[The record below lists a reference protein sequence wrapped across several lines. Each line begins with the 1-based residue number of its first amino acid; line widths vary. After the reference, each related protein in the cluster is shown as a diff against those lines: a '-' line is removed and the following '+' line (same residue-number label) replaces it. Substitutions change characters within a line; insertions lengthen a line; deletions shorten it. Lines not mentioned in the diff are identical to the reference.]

1 MWFGSSKSKVNFHLL
16 LLLLFTI
23 FAGYDKTV
31 LTNFGES
38 MFKKY
43 WKSFV
48 IFWSVVML
56 GIVGVFVFFWLISAG
71 KLGFMPTFEEL
82 ENPNNRFASEVF
94 FADGPI
100 MNKYFEKEN
109 RKYTEYR
116 EIPASVVDALI
127 ATEDV
132 RFYEHS
138 GVDVRGLFRVL
149 KGVLTADASA
159 GGGSTISQQLAK
171 MLFPREPDLN
181 VFELVVRKFR
191 EWVIAV
197 RLEKSYTKEEIM
209 TMYLN
214 KYDFL
219 NLAVGISSAADI
231 YFQTP
236 LDSLKIEQ
244 AAMLV
249 GMAKNSSYYNPVRR
263 PELTLNRRNVV
274 LNQMYK
280 YDKITRDEYDS
291 LKMLPLGLK
300 FKRVDHKEGLATYF
314 REYLRLYMTANK
326 PKRENYR
333 NTEQFRLDSA
343 AWETDPLYG
352 WCKKNVKVGGTHYDL
367 YSDGLKIYSTLDS
380 RMQRYAEEAVR
391 EHLSQDLQP
400 LFDKERAY
408 KKNSPFSN
416 DMTPDKIE
424 EALMR
429 SVKQSERYR
438 QLVKE
443 GKNQREIRKIFDQKV
458 EMQLFTW
465 NGIRDTVMSPMDSVK
480 HYKSFFRSGF
490 MVMNPRNGYVK
501 AYVGGPDYRY
511 FMYDMVSVGRR
522 QVGSTIKPILYT
534 LAMQEGL
541 GPCDRVPNI
550 PQTFIL
556 PTGEPWTARG
566 GTKRKG
572 EMVTLRWGLANSENN
587 ISAWVLKQFTPQAV
601 AQMAHK
607 MGITS
612 FIDPVPSVFLGT
624 AEISVKE
631 MVAAYSIFANKGVY
645 HAPLI
650 VSRIEDKFGNT
661 LATFQTESRE
671 VITANTAYLMCDLLE
686 GVVNSG
692 TGVRLRYKYK
702 LTNPIGGKTGTTQEH
717 SDGWFMGI
725 TPALVGGVWVGA
737 EDRSIHFQNLANGQG
752 ASMAL
757 PIWGKFLQKVY
768 ADAGLNVYT
777 GPFDYPAGLLKR
789 LNCDETVLPAG
800 GTSTDGQAND
810 EEDEEFY

>member
-1 MWFGSSKSKVNFHLL
+1 
-16 LLLLFTI
+16 
-23 FAGYDKTV
+23 
-31 LTNFGES
+31 

-43 WKSFV
+43 WKFFV
-48 IFWSVVML
+48 IFWSVVL
-56 GIVGVFVFFWLISAG
+56 VGIIGVFVFFWLISAG

-82 ENPNNRFASEVF
+82 ENPNNRFASEVY

-100 MNKYFEKEN
+100 MNRYFEKEN
-109 RKYTEYR
+109 RKYIEYR
-116 EIPASVVDALI
+116 EIPQSVIDALI

-132 RFYEHS
+132 RFYDHS
-138 GVDVRGLFRVL
+138 GVDVRGLFRVA
-149 KGVLTADASA
+149 KGLLTANTSA

-171 MLFPREPDLN
+171 MLFPRESDLN
-181 VFELVVRKFR
+181 VFELAIRKFR

-197 RLEKSYTKEEIM
+197 RLEKSYTKEEIL

-231 YFQTP
+231 YFQVP
-236 LDSLKIEQ
+236 LDSLKVEQ
-244 AAMLV
+244 AAMLI

-274 LNQMYK
+274 LSQMYK
-280 YDKITRDEYDS
+280 YDKITREECDS
-291 LKMLPLGLK
+291 LKKLPLGLN

-314 REYLRLYMTANK
+314 REYLRLFMTANK
-326 PKRENYR
+326 PDRKRYR
-333 NTEQFRLDSA
+333 DLSQFRLDSV
-343 AWETDPLYG
+343 AWKTNPLYG
-352 WCKKNVKVGGTHYDL
+352 WCKKNVKVDGSHYDL
-367 YSDGLKIYSTLDS
+367 YSDGLKIYTTLDS
-380 RMQRYAEEAVR
+380 RMQKYAEEAVR

-400 LFDKERAY
+400 LFDKEKV
-408 KKNSPFSN
+408 KKHRPPFSN
-416 DMTPDKIE
+416 DMTPAEIE
-424 EALMR
+424 EVLDR
-429 SVKQSERYR
+429 SIRQSERYR
-438 QLVKE
+438 VLSKQGMSFK
-443 GKNQREIRKIFDQKV
+443 EIRKTFDQPLK
-458 EMQLFTW
+458 MQVFTW
-465 NGIRDTVMSPMDSVK
+465 NGIRDTVMTPLDSIK

-490 MVMNPRNGYVK
+490 MVMQPQTGYIK

-511 FMYDMVSVGRR
+511 FMYDMVSAGKR

-541 GPCDRVPNI
+541 GPCDKVPNI

-556 PTGEPWTARG
+556 PTGEPWSARG
-566 GTKRKG
+566 GTKRQG

-587 ISAWVLKQFTPQAV
+587 ISAWVLKQFTPEAV

-624 AEISVKE
+624 AEITVKE

-645 HAPLI
+645 NSPLP
-650 VSRIEDKFGNT
+650 VYRIEDKYGNV
-661 LATFQTESRE
+661 LQEFSPESRE
-671 VITANTAYLMCDLLE
+671 VITENTAYLMCNLLE
-686 GVVNSG
+686 GVVTGG

-702 LTNPIGGKTGTTQEH
+702 LMNPMGGKTGTTQKH
-717 SDGWFMGI
+717 ADGWFMGV
-725 TPALVGGVWVGA
+725 TPDLVGGVWVGA

-757 PIWGKFLQKVY
+757 PIWAKFLLKAY
-768 ADAGLNVYT
+768 ADPRLKMSDR
-777 GPFDYPAGLLKR
+777 PFDRPAGINKR
-789 LNCDETVLPAG
+789 LDCDETISEAEVKEMNNG
-800 GTSTDGQAND
+800 IR
-810 EEDEEFY
+810 EDEEEFY

>member
-1 MWFGSSKSKVNFHLL
+1 
-16 LLLLFTI
+16 
-23 FAGYDKTV
+23 
-31 LTNFGES
+31 

-43 WKSFV
+43 WKFFV
-48 IFWSVVML
+48 IFWSVVL
-56 GIVGVFVFFWLISAG
+56 VGIIGVFVFFWLISAG

-82 ENPNNRFASEVF
+82 ENPNNRFASEVY

-100 MNKYFEKEN
+100 MNRYFEKEN
-109 RKYTEYR
+109 RKYIEYR
-116 EIPASVVDALI
+116 EIPQSVIDALI

-132 RFYEHS
+132 RFYDHS
-138 GVDVRGLFRVL
+138 GVDVRGLFRVA
-149 KGVLTADASA
+149 KGLLTANTSA

-171 MLFPREPDLN
+171 MLFPRESDLN
-181 VFELVVRKFR
+181 VFELAIRKFR

-197 RLEKSYTKEEIM
+197 RLEKSYTKEEIL

-231 YFQTP
+231 YFQVP
-236 LDSLKIEQ
+236 LDSLKVEQ
-244 AAMLV
+244 AAMLI

-274 LNQMYK
+274 LSQMYK
-280 YDKITRDEYDS
+280 YDKITREECDS
-291 LKMLPLGLK
+291 LKKLPLGLN

-314 REYLRLYMTANK
+314 REYLRLFMTANK
-326 PKRENYR
+326 PDRKRYR
-333 NTEQFRLDSA
+333 DLSQFRLDSV
-343 AWETDPLYG
+343 AWETNPLYG
-352 WCKKNVKVGGTHYDL
+352 WCKKNVKVDGSHYDL
-367 YSDGLKIYSTLDS
+367 YSDGLKIYTTLDS
-380 RMQRYAEEAVR
+380 RMQKYAEEAVR

-400 LFDKERAY
+400 LFDKEKV
-408 KKNSPFSN
+408 KKLRPPFSN
-416 DMTPDKIE
+416 DMTPAEIE
-424 EALMR
+424 EVLDR
-429 SVKQSERYR
+429 SIRQSERYR
-438 QLVKE
+438 VLSKQ
-443 GKNQREIRKIFDQKV
+443 GMSFDEIRKTFDQPL
-458 EMQLFTW
+458 EMQVFTW
-465 NGIRDTVMSPMDSVK
+465 NGIRDTVMTPLDSIK

-490 MVMNPRNGYVK
+490 MVMQPQTGYIK

-511 FMYDMVSVGRR
+511 FMYDMVSAGKR

-541 GPCDRVPNI
+541 GPCDKVPNI

-556 PTGEPWTARG
+556 PTGEPWSARG
-566 GTKRKG
+566 GTKRQG

-587 ISAWVLKQFTPQAV
+587 ISAWVLKQFTPEAV

-624 AEISVKE
+624 AEITVKE

-645 HAPLI
+645 NSPLP
-650 VSRIEDKFGNT
+650 VYRIEDKYGNV
-661 LATFQTESRE
+661 LQEFRPESRE
-671 VITANTAYLMCDLLE
+671 VITENTAYLMCNLLE

-702 LTNPIGGKTGTTQEH
+702 LTNPMGGKTGTTQQH
-717 SDGWFMGI
+717 ADGWFIGV
-725 TPALVGGVWVGA
+725 TPDLVGGVWVGA

-757 PIWGKFLQKVY
+757 PIWAKFLLKAY
-768 ADAGLNVYT
+768 ADPRLKMSDR
-777 GPFDYPAGLLKR
+777 PFDRPAGINKR
-789 LNCDETVLPAG
+789 LDCDETISEAEVKEMNNG
-800 GTSTDGQAND
+800 IR
-810 EEDEEFY
+810 EDEEEFY

>member
-1 MWFGSSKSKVNFHLL
+1 
-16 LLLLFTI
+16 
-23 FAGYDKTV
+23 
-31 LTNFGES
+31 

-43 WKSFV
+43 WKFFV
-48 IFWSVVML
+48 IFWSVVL
-56 GIVGVFVFFWLISAG
+56 VGIIGVFVFFWLISAG

-82 ENPNNRFASEVF
+82 ENPNNRFASEVY

-100 MNKYFEKEN
+100 MNRYFEKEN
-109 RKYTEYR
+109 RKYIEYR
-116 EIPASVVDALI
+116 EIPQSVIDALI

-132 RFYEHS
+132 RFYDHS
-138 GVDVRGLFRVL
+138 GVDVRGLFRVA
-149 KGVLTADASA
+149 KGLLTANTSA

-171 MLFPREPDLN
+171 MLFPRESDLN
-181 VFELVVRKFR
+181 VFELAIRKFR

-197 RLEKSYTKEEIM
+197 RLEKSYTKEEIL

-231 YFQTP
+231 YFQVP
-236 LDSLKIEQ
+236 LDSLKVEQ
-244 AAMLV
+244 AAMLI

-274 LNQMYK
+274 LSQMYK
-280 YDKITRDEYDS
+280 YDKITREECDS
-291 LKMLPLGLK
+291 LKKLPLGLN

-314 REYLRLYMTANK
+314 REYLRLFMTANK
-326 PKRENYR
+326 PDRKRYR
-333 NTEQFRLDSA
+333 DLSQFRLDSIV
-343 AWETDPLYG
+343 WETNPLYG
-352 WCKKNVKVGGTHYDL
+352 WCKKNVKVDGSHYDL
-367 YSDGLKIYSTLDS
+367 YSDGLKIYTTLDS
-380 RMQRYAEEAVR
+380 RMQKYAEEAVR

-400 LFDKERAY
+400 LFDKEKV
-408 KKNSPFSN
+408 KKLRPPFSN
-416 DMTPDKIE
+416 DMTPAEIE
-424 EALMR
+424 EVLDR
-429 SVKQSERYR
+429 SIRQSERYR
-438 QLVKE
+438 VLSKQ
-443 GKNQREIRKIFDQKV
+443 GMSFDEIRKTFDQPL
-458 EMQLFTW
+458 EMQVFTW
-465 NGIRDTVMSPMDSVK
+465 NGIRDTVMTPLDSIK

-490 MVMNPRNGYVK
+490 MVMQPQTGYIK

-511 FMYDMVSVGRR
+511 FMYDMVSAGKR

-541 GPCDRVPNI
+541 GPCDKVPNI

-556 PTGEPWTARG
+556 PTGEPWSARG
-566 GTKRKG
+566 GTKRQG

-587 ISAWVLKQFTPQAV
+587 ISAWVLKQFTPEAV

-624 AEISVKE
+624 AEITVKE

-645 HAPLI
+645 NSPLP
-650 VSRIEDKFGNT
+650 VYRIEDKYGNV
-661 LATFQTESRE
+661 LQEFRPESRE
-671 VITANTAYLMCDLLE
+671 VITENTAYLMCNLLE
-686 GVVNSG
+686 GVVTGG

-702 LTNPIGGKTGTTQEH
+702 LMNPMGGKTGTTQKH
-717 SDGWFMGI
+717 ADGWFMGV
-725 TPALVGGVWVGA
+725 TPDLVGGVWVGA

-757 PIWGKFLQKVY
+757 PIWAKFLLKVY
-768 ADAGLNVYT
+768 ADPRLKMSDR
-777 GPFDYPAGLLKR
+777 PFDRPAGINKR
-789 LNCDETVLPAG
+789 LDCDETISEAEVKEMNNG
-800 GTSTDGQAND
+800 IR
-810 EEDEEFY
+810 EDEEEFY

>member
-1 MWFGSSKSKVNFHLL
+1 
-16 LLLLFTI
+16 
-23 FAGYDKTV
+23 
-31 LTNFGES
+31 

-43 WKSFV
+43 WKFFV
-48 IFWSVVML
+48 IFWSVVL
-56 GIVGVFVFFWLISAG
+56 VGIIGVFVFFWLISAG

-82 ENPNNRFASEVF
+82 ENPNNRFASEVY

-100 MNKYFEKEN
+100 MNRYFEKEN
-109 RKYTEYR
+109 RKYIEYR
-116 EIPASVVDALI
+116 EIPQSVIDALI

-132 RFYEHS
+132 RFYDHS
-138 GVDVRGLFRVL
+138 GVDVRGLFRVA
-149 KGVLTADASA
+149 KGLLTANTSA

-171 MLFPREPDLN
+171 MLFPRESDLN
-181 VFELVVRKFR
+181 VFELAIRKFR

-197 RLEKSYTKEEIM
+197 RLEKSYTKEEIL

-231 YFQTP
+231 YFQVP
-236 LDSLKIEQ
+236 LDSLKVEQ
-244 AAMLV
+244 AAMLI

-274 LNQMYK
+274 LSQMYK
-280 YDKITRDEYDS
+280 YDKITREECDS
-291 LKMLPLGLK
+291 LKKLPLGLN

-314 REYLRLYMTANK
+314 REYLRLFMTANK
-326 PKRENYR
+326 PDRKRYR
-333 NTEQFRLDSA
+333 DLSQFRLDSV
-343 AWETDPLYG
+343 AWETNPLYG
-352 WCKKNVKVGGTHYDL
+352 WCKKNVKVDGSHYDL
-367 YSDGLKIYSTLDS
+367 YSDGLKIYTTLDS
-380 RMQRYAEEAVR
+380 RMQKYAEEAVR

-400 LFDKERAY
+400 LFDKEKV
-408 KKNSPFSN
+408 KKHRPPFSN
-416 DMTPDKIE
+416 DMTPTEIE
-424 EALMR
+424 EVLDR
-429 SVKQSERYR
+429 SIRQSERYR
-438 QLVKE
+438 VLSKQGMSFK
-443 GKNQREIRKIFDQKV
+443 EIRKTFDQPLK
-458 EMQLFTW
+458 MQVFTW
-465 NGIRDTVMSPMDSVK
+465 NGIRDTVMTPLDSIK

-490 MVMNPRNGYVK
+490 MVMQPQTGYIK

-511 FMYDMVSVGRR
+511 FMYDMVSAGKR

-541 GPCDRVPNI
+541 GPCDKVPNI

-556 PTGEPWTARG
+556 PTGEPWSARG
-566 GTKRKG
+566 GTKRQG

-587 ISAWVLKQFTPQAV
+587 ISAWVLKQFTPEAV

-624 AEISVKE
+624 AEITVKE

-645 HAPLI
+645 NSPLP
-650 VSRIEDKFGNT
+650 VYRIEDKYGNV
-661 LATFQTESRE
+661 LQEFRPESRE
-671 VITANTAYLMCDLLE
+671 VITENTAYLMCNLLE
-686 GVVNSG
+686 GVVTGG

-702 LTNPIGGKTGTTQEH
+702 LMNPMGGKTGTTQKH
-717 SDGWFMGI
+717 ADGWFMSV
-725 TPALVGGVWVGA
+725 TPDLVGGVWVGA

-757 PIWGKFLQKVY
+757 PIWAKFLLKAY
-768 ADAGLNVYT
+768 ADPRLKMSDR
-777 GPFDYPAGLLKR
+777 PFDRPAGINKR
-789 LNCDETVLPAG
+789 LDCDETISEAEVKEMNNG
-800 GTSTDGQAND
+800 IR
-810 EEDEEFY
+810 EDEEEFY

>member
-1 MWFGSSKSKVNFHLL
+1 
-16 LLLLFTI
+16 
-23 FAGYDKTV
+23 
-31 LTNFGES
+31 

-43 WKSFV
+43 WKFFV
-48 IFWSVVML
+48 IFWSVVL
-56 GIVGVFVFFWLISAG
+56 VGIIGVFVFFWLISAG

-82 ENPNNRFASEVF
+82 ENPNNRFASEVY

-100 MNKYFEKEN
+100 MNRYFEKEN
-109 RKYTEYR
+109 RKYIEYR
-116 EIPASVVDALI
+116 EIPQSVIDALI

-132 RFYEHS
+132 RFYDHS
-138 GVDVRGLFRVL
+138 GVDVRGLFRVA
-149 KGVLTADASA
+149 KGLLTANTSA

-171 MLFPREPDLN
+171 MLFPRESDLN
-181 VFELVVRKFR
+181 VFELAIRKFR

-197 RLEKSYTKEEIM
+197 RLEKSYTKEEIL

-231 YFQTP
+231 YFQVP
-236 LDSLKIEQ
+236 LDSLKVEQ
-244 AAMLV
+244 AAMLI

-274 LNQMYK
+274 LSQMYK
-280 YDKITRDEYDS
+280 YDKITREECDS
-291 LKMLPLGLK
+291 LKKLPLGLN

-314 REYLRLYMTANK
+314 REYLRLFMTANK
-326 PKRENYR
+326 PDRKRYR
-333 NTEQFRLDSA
+333 DLSQFRLDSV
-343 AWETDPLYG
+343 AWKTNPLYG
-352 WCKKNVKVGGTHYDL
+352 WCKKNVKVDGSHYDL
-367 YSDGLKIYSTLDS
+367 YSDGLKIYTTLDS
-380 RMQRYAEEAVR
+380 RMQKYAEEAVR

-400 LFDKERAY
+400 LFDKEKV
-408 KKNSPFSN
+408 KKLRPPFSN
-416 DMTPDKIE
+416 DMTPAEIE
-424 EALMR
+424 EVLDR
-429 SVKQSERYR
+429 SIRQSERYR
-438 QLVKE
+438 VLSKQ
-443 GKNQREIRKIFDQKV
+443 GMSFDEIRKTFDQPL
-458 EMQLFTW
+458 EMQVFTW
-465 NGIRDTVMSPMDSVK
+465 SGIRDTVMTPLDSIK

-490 MVMNPRNGYVK
+490 MVMQPQTGYIK

-511 FMYDMVSVGRR
+511 FMYDMVSAGKR

-541 GPCDRVPNI
+541 GPCDKVPNI

-556 PTGEPWTARG
+556 PTGEPWSARG
-566 GTKRKG
+566 GTKRQG

-587 ISAWVLKQFTPQAV
+587 ISAWVLKQFTPEAV

-624 AEISVKE
+624 AEITVKE

-645 HAPLI
+645 NSPLP
-650 VSRIEDKFGNT
+650 VYRIEDKYGNV
-661 LATFQTESRE
+661 LQEFRPESRE
-671 VITANTAYLMCDLLE
+671 VITENTAYLMCNLLE
-686 GVVNSG
+686 GVVTGG

-702 LTNPIGGKTGTTQEH
+702 LMNPMGGKTGTTQKH
-717 SDGWFMGI
+717 ADGWFMGV
-725 TPALVGGVWVGA
+725 TPDLVGGVWVGA

-757 PIWGKFLQKVY
+757 PIWAKFLLKAY
-768 ADAGLNVYT
+768 ADPRLKMSDR
-777 GPFDYPAGLLKR
+777 PFDRPAGINKR
-789 LNCDETVLPAG
+789 LDCDETISEAEVKEMNNG
-800 GTSTDGQAND
+800 IR
-810 EEDEEFY
+810 EDEEEFY

>member
-1 MWFGSSKSKVNFHLL
+1 
-16 LLLLFTI
+16 
-23 FAGYDKTV
+23 
-31 LTNFGES
+31 

-43 WKSFV
+43 WKFFV
-48 IFWSVVML
+48 IFWSVVL
-56 GIVGVFVFFWLISAG
+56 VGIIGVFVFFWLISAG

-82 ENPNNRFASEVF
+82 ENPNNRFASEVY

-100 MNKYFEKEN
+100 MNRYFEKEN
-109 RKYTEYR
+109 RKYIEYR
-116 EIPASVVDALI
+116 EIPQSVIDALI

-132 RFYEHS
+132 RFYDHS
-138 GVDVRGLFRVL
+138 GVDVRGLFRVA
-149 KGVLTADASA
+149 KGLLTANTSA

-171 MLFPREPDLN
+171 MLFPRESDLN
-181 VFELVVRKFR
+181 VFELAIRKFR

-197 RLEKSYTKEEIM
+197 RLEKSYTKEEIL

-231 YFQTP
+231 YFQVP
-236 LDSLKIEQ
+236 LDSLKVEQ
-244 AAMLV
+244 AAMLI

-274 LNQMYK
+274 LSQMYK
-280 YDKITRDEYDS
+280 YDKITREECDS
-291 LKMLPLGLK
+291 LKKLPLGLN

-314 REYLRLYMTANK
+314 REYLRLFMTANK
-326 PKRENYR
+326 PDRKRYR
-333 NTEQFRLDSA
+333 DLSQFRLDSV
-343 AWETDPLYG
+343 AWKTNPLYG
-352 WCKKNVKVGGTHYDL
+352 WCKKNVKVDGSHYDL
-367 YSDGLKIYSTLDS
+367 YSDGLKIYTTLDS
-380 RMQRYAEEAVR
+380 RMQKYAEEAVR

-400 LFDKERAY
+400 LFDKEKV
-408 KKNSPFSN
+408 KKHRPPFSN
-416 DMTPDKIE
+416 DMTPAEIE
-424 EALMR
+424 EVLDR
-429 SVKQSERYR
+429 SIRQSERYR
-438 QLVKE
+438 VLSKQGMSFK
-443 GKNQREIRKIFDQKV
+443 EIRKTFDQPLK
-458 EMQLFTW
+458 MQVFTW
-465 NGIRDTVMSPMDSVK
+465 NGIRDTVMTPLDSIK

-490 MVMNPRNGYVK
+490 MVMQPQTGYIK

-511 FMYDMVSVGRR
+511 FMYDMVSAGKR

-541 GPCDRVPNI
+541 GPCDKVPNI

-556 PTGEPWTARG
+556 PTGEPWSARG
-566 GTKRKG
+566 GTKRQG

-587 ISAWVLKQFTPQAV
+587 ISAWVLKQFTPEAV

-624 AEISVKE
+624 AEITVKE

-645 HAPLI
+645 NSPLP
-650 VSRIEDKFGNT
+650 VYRIEDKYGNV
-661 LATFQTESRE
+661 LQEFRPESRE
-671 VITANTAYLMCDLLE
+671 VITENTAYLMCNLLE
-686 GVVNSG
+686 GVVTGG

-702 LTNPIGGKTGTTQEH
+702 LMNPMGGKTGTTQKH
-717 SDGWFMGI
+717 ADGWFMGV
-725 TPALVGGVWVGA
+725 TPDLVGGVWVGA

-757 PIWGKFLQKVY
+757 PIWAKFLLKAY
-768 ADAGLNVYT
+768 ADPRLKMSDR
-777 GPFDYPAGLLKR
+777 PFDRPAGINKR
-789 LNCDETVLPAG
+789 LDCDETISEAEVKEMNNG
-800 GTSTDGQAND
+800 IR
-810 EEDEEFY
+810 EDEEEFY

>member
-1 MWFGSSKSKVNFHLL
+1 
-16 LLLLFTI
+16 
-23 FAGYDKTV
+23 
-31 LTNFGES
+31 

-43 WKSFV
+43 WKFFV
-48 IFWSVVML
+48 IFWSVVL
-56 GIVGVFVFFWLISAG
+56 VGIIGVFVFFWLISAG

-82 ENPNNRFASEVF
+82 ENPNNRFASEVY

-100 MNKYFEKEN
+100 MNRYFEKEN
-109 RKYTEYR
+109 RKYIEYR
-116 EIPASVVDALI
+116 EIPQSVIDALI

-132 RFYEHS
+132 RFYDHS
-138 GVDVRGLFRVL
+138 GVDVRGLFRVA
-149 KGVLTADASA
+149 KGLLTANTSA

-171 MLFPREPDLN
+171 MLFPRESDLN
-181 VFELVVRKFR
+181 VFELAIRKFR

-197 RLEKSYTKEEIM
+197 RLEKSYTKEEIL

-231 YFQTP
+231 YFQVP
-236 LDSLKIEQ
+236 LDSLKVEQ
-244 AAMLV
+244 AAMLI

-274 LNQMYK
+274 LSQMYK
-280 YDKITRDEYDS
+280 YDKITREECDS
-291 LKMLPLGLK
+291 LKKLPLGLN

-314 REYLRLYMTANK
+314 REYLRLFMTANK
-326 PKRENYR
+326 PDRKRYR
-333 NTEQFRLDSA
+333 DLSQFRLDSI
-343 AWETDPLYG
+343 AWETNPLYG
-352 WCKKNVKVGGTHYDL
+352 WCKKNVKVDGSHYDL
-367 YSDGLKIYSTLDS
+367 YSDGLKIYTTLDS
-380 RMQRYAEEAVR
+380 RMQKYAEEAVR

-400 LFDKERAY
+400 LFNKEKV
-408 KKNSPFSN
+408 KKLRPPFSN
-416 DMTPDKIE
+416 DMTPAEIE
-424 EALMR
+424 EVLDR
-429 SVKQSERYR
+429 SIRQSERYR
-438 QLVKE
+438 VLSKQ
-443 GKNQREIRKIFDQKV
+443 GMSFDEIRKTFDQPL
-458 EMQLFTW
+458 EMQVFTW
-465 NGIRDTVMSPMDSVK
+465 SGIRDTVMTPLDSIK

-490 MVMNPRNGYVK
+490 MVMQPQTGYIK

-511 FMYDMVSVGRR
+511 FMYDMVSAGKR

-541 GPCDRVPNI
+541 GPCDKVPNI

-556 PTGEPWTARG
+556 PTGEPWSARG
-566 GTKRKG
+566 GTKRQG

-587 ISAWVLKQFTPQAV
+587 ISAWVLKQFTPEAV

-624 AEISVKE
+624 AEITVKE

-645 HAPLI
+645 NSPLP
-650 VSRIEDKFGNT
+650 VYRIEDKYGNV
-661 LATFQTESRE
+661 LQEFRPESRE
-671 VITANTAYLMCDLLE
+671 VITENTAYLMCNLLE
-686 GVVNSG
+686 GVVTGG

-702 LTNPIGGKTGTTQEH
+702 LMNPMGGKTGTTQKH
-717 SDGWFMGI
+717 ADGWFMGV
-725 TPALVGGVWVGA
+725 TPDLVGGVWVGA

-757 PIWGKFLQKVY
+757 PIWAKFLLKAY
-768 ADAGLNVYT
+768 ADPRLKMSDR
-777 GPFDYPAGLLKR
+777 PFDRPAGINKR
-789 LNCDETVLPAG
+789 LDCDETISEAEVKEMNNG
-800 GTSTDGQAND
+800 IR
-810 EEDEEFY
+810 EDEEEFY

>member
-1 MWFGSSKSKVNFHLL
+1 
-16 LLLLFTI
+16 
-23 FAGYDKTV
+23 
-31 LTNFGES
+31 

-43 WKSFV
+43 WKIFV
-48 IFWSVVML
+48 IFWSVVL
-56 GIVGVFVFFWLISAG
+56 VGIIGVFVFFWLISAG

-82 ENPNNRFASEVF
+82 ENPNNRFASEVY

-100 MNKYFEKEN
+100 MNRYFEKEN
-109 RKYTEYR
+109 RKYIEYR
-116 EIPASVVDALI
+116 EIPQSVIDALI

-132 RFYEHS
+132 RFYDHS
-138 GVDVRGLFRVL
+138 GVDVRGLFRVA
-149 KGVLTADASA
+149 KGLLTANTSA

-171 MLFPREPDLN
+171 MLFPRESDLN
-181 VFELVVRKFR
+181 VFELAIRIFR

-197 RLEKSYTKEEIM
+197 RLEKSYTKEEIL

-231 YFQTP
+231 YFQVP
-236 LDSLKIEQ
+236 LDSLKVEQ
-244 AAMLV
+244 AAMLI

-274 LNQMYK
+274 LSQMYK
-280 YDKITRDEYDS
+280 YDKITREECDS
-291 LKMLPLGLK
+291 LKKLPLGLN

-314 REYLRLYMTANK
+314 REYLRLFMTANK
-326 PKRENYR
+326 PDRKRYR
-333 NTEQFRLDSA
+333 DLSQFRLDSV
-343 AWETDPLYG
+343 AWKTNPLYG
-352 WCKKNVKVGGTHYDL
+352 WCKKNVKVDGSHYDL
-367 YSDGLKIYSTLDS
+367 YSDGLKIYTTLDS
-380 RMQRYAEEAVR
+380 RMQKYAEEAVR

-400 LFDKERAY
+400 LFDKEKV
-408 KKNSPFSN
+408 KKHRPPFSN
-416 DMTPDKIE
+416 DMTPTEIE
-424 EALMR
+424 EVLDR
-429 SVKQSERYR
+429 SIRQSERYR
-438 QLVKE
+438 VLSKQGMSFK
-443 GKNQREIRKIFDQKV
+443 EIRKTFDQPLK
-458 EMQLFTW
+458 MQVFTW
-465 NGIRDTVMSPMDSVK
+465 NGIRDTVMTPLDSIK

-490 MVMNPRNGYVK
+490 MVMQPQTGYIK

-511 FMYDMVSVGRR
+511 FMYDMVSAGKR

-541 GPCDRVPNI
+541 GPCDKVPNI

-556 PTGEPWTARG
+556 PTGEPWSARG
-566 GTKRKG
+566 GTKRQG

-587 ISAWVLKQFTPQAV
+587 ISAWVLKQFTPEAV

-624 AEISVKE
+624 AEITVKE

-645 HAPLI
+645 NSPLP
-650 VSRIEDKFGNT
+650 VYRIEDKYGNV
-661 LATFQTESRE
+661 LQEFRPESRE
-671 VITANTAYLMCDLLE
+671 VITENTAYLMCNLLE
-686 GVVNSG
+686 GVVTGG

-702 LTNPIGGKTGTTQEH
+702 LMNPMGGKTGTTQKHAE
-717 SDGWFMGI
+717 GWFMVV
-725 TPALVGGVWVGA
+725 TPDLVGGVWVGA

-757 PIWGKFLQKVY
+757 PIWAKFLLKAY
-768 ADAGLNVYT
+768 ADPRLKMSDR
-777 GPFDYPAGLLKR
+777 PFDRPAGINKR
-789 LNCDETVLPAG
+789 LDCDETISEAEVKEMNNG
-800 GTSTDGQAND
+800 IR
-810 EEDEEFY
+810 EDEEEFY

>member
-1 MWFGSSKSKVNFHLL
+1 
-16 LLLLFTI
+16 
-23 FAGYDKTV
+23 
-31 LTNFGES
+31 

-43 WKSFV
+43 WKFFV
-48 IFWSVVML
+48 IFWSVVL
-56 GIVGVFVFFWLISAG
+56 VGIIGVFVFFWLISAG

-82 ENPNNRFASEVF
+82 ENPNNRFASEVY

-100 MNKYFEKEN
+100 MNRYFEKEN
-109 RKYTEYR
+109 RKYIEYR
-116 EIPASVVDALI
+116 EIPQSVIDALI

-132 RFYEHS
+132 RFYDHS
-138 GVDVRGLFRVL
+138 GVDVRGLFRVA
-149 KGVLTADASA
+149 KGLLTANTSA

-171 MLFPREPDLN
+171 MLFPRESDLN
-181 VFELVVRKFR
+181 VFELAIRKFR

-197 RLEKSYTKEEIM
+197 RLEKSYTKEEIL

-231 YFQTP
+231 YFQVP
-236 LDSLKIEQ
+236 LDSLKVEQ
-244 AAMLV
+244 AAMLI

-274 LNQMYK
+274 LSQMYK
-280 YDKITRDEYDS
+280 YDKITREECDS
-291 LKMLPLGLK
+291 LKKLPLGLN

-314 REYLRLYMTANK
+314 REYLRLFMTANK
-326 PKRENYR
+326 PDRKRYR
-333 NTEQFRLDSA
+333 DLSQFRLDSV
-343 AWETDPLYG
+343 AWETNPLYG
-352 WCKKNVKVGGTHYDL
+352 WCKKNVKVDGSHYDL
-367 YSDGLKIYSTLDS
+367 YSDGLKIYTTLDS
-380 RMQRYAEEAVR
+380 RMQKYAEEAVR

-400 LFDKERAY
+400 LFDKEKV
-408 KKNSPFSN
+408 KKLRPPFSN
-416 DMTPDKIE
+416 DMTPAEIE
-424 EALMR
+424 EVLDR
-429 SVKQSERYR
+429 SIRQSERYR
-438 QLVKE
+438 VLSKQ
-443 GKNQREIRKIFDQKV
+443 GMSFDEIRKTFDQPL
-458 EMQLFTW
+458 EMQVFTW
-465 NGIRDTVMSPMDSVK
+465 NGIRDTVMTPLDSIK

-490 MVMNPRNGYVK
+490 MVMQPQTGYIK

-511 FMYDMVSVGRR
+511 FMYDMVSAGKR

-541 GPCDRVPNI
+541 GPCDKVPNI

-556 PTGEPWTARG
+556 PTGEPWSARG
-566 GTKRKG
+566 GTKRQG

-587 ISAWVLKQFTPQAV
+587 ISAWVLKQFTPEAV

-624 AEISVKE
+624 AEITVKE

-645 HAPLI
+645 NSPLP
-650 VSRIEDKFGNT
+650 VYRIEDKYGNV
-661 LATFQTESRE
+661 LQEFRPESRE
-671 VITANTAYLMCDLLE
+671 VITENTAYLMCNLLE
-686 GVVNSG
+686 GVVTGG

-702 LTNPIGGKTGTTQEH
+702 LMNPMGGKTGTTQKH
-717 SDGWFMGI
+717 ADGWFIGV
-725 TPALVGGVWVGA
+725 TPDLVGGVWVGA

-757 PIWGKFLQKVY
+757 PIWAKFLLKVY
-768 ADAGLNVYT
+768 ADPRLKMSDR
-777 GPFDYPAGLLKR
+777 PFDRPAGINKR
-789 LNCDETVLPAG
+789 LDCDETISEAEVKEMNNG
-800 GTSTDGQAND
+800 IR
-810 EEDEEFY
+810 EDEEEFY

>member
-1 MWFGSSKSKVNFHLL
+1 
-16 LLLLFTI
+16 
-23 FAGYDKTV
+23 
-31 LTNFGES
+31 

-43 WKSFV
+43 WKFFV
-48 IFWSVVML
+48 IFWSVVL
-56 GIVGVFVFFWLISAG
+56 VGIIGVFVFFWLISAG

-82 ENPNNRFASEVF
+82 ENPNNRFASEVY

-100 MNKYFEKEN
+100 MNRYFEKEN
-109 RKYTEYR
+109 RKYIEYR
-116 EIPASVVDALI
+116 EIPQSVIDALI

-132 RFYEHS
+132 RFYDHS
-138 GVDVRGLFRVL
+138 GVDVRGLFRVA
-149 KGVLTADASA
+149 KGLLTANTSA

-171 MLFPREPDLN
+171 MLFPRESDLN
-181 VFELVVRKFR
+181 VFELAIRKFR

-197 RLEKSYTKEEIM
+197 RLEKSYTKEEIL

-231 YFQTP
+231 YFQVP
-236 LDSLKIEQ
+236 LDSLKVEQ
-244 AAMLV
+244 AAMLI

-274 LNQMYK
+274 LSQMYK
-280 YDKITRDEYDS
+280 YDKITREECDS
-291 LKMLPLGLK
+291 LKKLPLGLN

-314 REYLRLYMTANK
+314 REYLRLFMTANK
-326 PKRENYR
+326 PDRKRYR
-333 NTEQFRLDSA
+333 DLSQFRLDSIV
-343 AWETDPLYG
+343 WETNPLYG
-352 WCKKNVKVGGTHYDL
+352 WCKKNVKVDGSHYDL
-367 YSDGLKIYSTLDS
+367 YSDGLKIYTTLDS
-380 RMQRYAEEAVR
+380 RMQKYAEEAVR

-400 LFDKERAY
+400 LFDKEKV
-408 KKNSPFSN
+408 KKHRPPFSN
-416 DMTPDKIE
+416 DMTPAEIE
-424 EALMR
+424 EVLDR
-429 SVKQSERYR
+429 SIRQSERYR
-438 QLVKE
+438 VLSKQ
-443 GKNQREIRKIFDQKV
+443 GMSFDEIRKTFDQPLK
-458 EMQLFTW
+458 MQVFTW
-465 NGIRDTVMSPMDSVK
+465 NGIRDTVMTPLDSIK

-490 MVMNPRNGYVK
+490 MVMQPQTGYIK

-511 FMYDMVSVGRR
+511 FMYDMVSAGKR

-541 GPCDRVPNI
+541 GPCDKVPNI

-556 PTGEPWTARG
+556 PTGEPWSARG
-566 GTKRKG
+566 GTKRQG

-587 ISAWVLKQFTPQAV
+587 ISAWVLKQFTPEAV

-624 AEISVKE
+624 AEITVKE

-645 HAPLI
+645 NSPLP
-650 VSRIEDKFGNT
+650 VCRIEDKYGNV
-661 LATFQTESRE
+661 LQEFRPESRE
-671 VITANTAYLMCDLLE
+671 VITENTAYLMCNLLE

-702 LTNPIGGKTGTTQEH
+702 LTNPMGGKTGTTQQH
-717 SDGWFMGI
+717 ADGWFIGV
-725 TPALVGGVWVGA
+725 TPDLVGGVWVGA

-752 ASMAL
+752 ANMAL
-757 PIWGKFLQKVY
+757 PIWAKFLQKAY
-768 ADAGLNVYT
+768 ADSGLKMS
-777 GPFDYPAGLLKR
+777 GRPFDRPAGISKR
-789 LNCDETVLPAG
+789 LDCDETISEAEAKEMNKSLR
-800 GTSTDGQAND
+800 
-810 EEDEEFY
+810 EDEEEFY

>member
-1 MWFGSSKSKVNFHLL
+1 
-16 LLLLFTI
+16 
-23 FAGYDKTV
+23 
-31 LTNFGES
+31 

-43 WKSFV
+43 WKFFV
-48 IFWSVVML
+48 IFWSVVL
-56 GIVGVFVFFWLISAG
+56 VGIIGVFVFFWLISAG

-82 ENPNNRFASEVF
+82 ENPNNRFASEVY

-100 MNKYFEKEN
+100 MNRYFEKEN
-109 RKYTEYR
+109 RKYIEYR
-116 EIPASVVDALI
+116 EIPQSVIDALI

-132 RFYEHS
+132 RFYDHS
-138 GVDVRGLFRVL
+138 GVDVRGLFRVA
-149 KGVLTADASA
+149 KGLLTANTSA

-171 MLFPREPDLN
+171 MLFPRESDLN
-181 VFELVVRKFR
+181 VFELAIRKFR

-197 RLEKSYTKEEIM
+197 RLEKSYTKEEIL

-231 YFQTP
+231 YFQVP
-236 LDSLKIEQ
+236 LDSLKVEQ
-244 AAMLV
+244 AAMLI

-274 LNQMYK
+274 LSQMYK
-280 YDKITRDEYDS
+280 YDKITREECDS
-291 LKMLPLGLK
+291 LKKLPLGLN

-314 REYLRLYMTANK
+314 REYLRLFMTANK
-326 PKRENYR
+326 PDRKRYR
-333 NTEQFRLDSA
+333 DLSQFRLDSV
-343 AWETDPLYG
+343 AWKTNPLYG
-352 WCKKNVKVGGTHYDL
+352 WCKKNVKVDGSHYDL
-367 YSDGLKIYSTLDS
+367 YSDGLKIYTTLDS
-380 RMQRYAEEAVR
+380 RMQKYAEEAVR

-400 LFDKERAY
+400 LFDKEKV
-408 KKNSPFSN
+408 KKHRPPFSN
-416 DMTPDKIE
+416 DMTPAEIE
-424 EALMR
+424 EVLDR
-429 SVKQSERYR
+429 SIRQSERYR
-438 QLVKE
+438 VLSKQ
-443 GKNQREIRKIFDQKV
+443 GMSFDEIRKTFDQPL
-458 EMQLFTW
+458 EMQVFTW
-465 NGIRDTVMSPMDSVK
+465 SGIRDTVMTPLDSIK

-490 MVMNPRNGYVK
+490 MVMQPQTGYIK

-511 FMYDMVSVGRR
+511 FMYDMVSAGKR

-541 GPCDRVPNI
+541 GPCDKVPNI

-556 PTGEPWTARG
+556 PTGEPWSARG
-566 GTKRKG
+566 GTKRQG

-587 ISAWVLKQFTPQAV
+587 ISALGLKQFTPEAV

-624 AEISVKE
+624 AEITVKE

-645 HAPLI
+645 NSPLP
-650 VSRIEDKFGNT
+650 VYRIEDKYGNV
-661 LATFQTESRE
+661 LQEFRPESRE
-671 VITANTAYLMCDLLE
+671 VITENTAYLMCNLLE
-686 GVVNSG
+686 GVVTGG

-702 LTNPIGGKTGTTQEH
+702 LMNPMGGKTGTTQKH
-717 SDGWFMGI
+717 ADGWFMGV
-725 TPALVGGVWVGA
+725 TPDLVGGVWVGA

-757 PIWGKFLQKVY
+757 PIWAKFLLKAY
-768 ADAGLNVYT
+768 ADPRLKMSDR
-777 GPFDYPAGLLKR
+777 PFDRPAGINKR
-789 LNCDETVLPAG
+789 LDCDETISEAEVKEMNNG
-800 GTSTDGQAND
+800 IR
-810 EEDEEFY
+810 EDEEEFY

>member
-1 MWFGSSKSKVNFHLL
+1 
-16 LLLLFTI
+16 
-23 FAGYDKTV
+23 
-31 LTNFGES
+31 

-43 WKSFV
+43 WKFFV
-48 IFWSVVML
+48 IFWSVVL
-56 GIVGVFVFFWLISAG
+56 VGIIGVFVFFWLISAG

-82 ENPNNRFASEVF
+82 ENPNNRFASEVY

-100 MNKYFEKEN
+100 MNRYFEKEN
-109 RKYTEYR
+109 RKYIEYR
-116 EIPASVVDALI
+116 EIPQSVIDALI

-132 RFYEHS
+132 RFYDHS
-138 GVDVRGLFRVL
+138 GVDVRGLFRVA
-149 KGVLTADASA
+149 KGLLTANTSA

-171 MLFPREPDLN
+171 MLFPRESDLN
-181 VFELVVRKFR
+181 VFELAIRKFR

-197 RLEKSYTKEEIM
+197 RLEKSYTKEEIL

-231 YFQTP
+231 YFQVP
-236 LDSLKIEQ
+236 LDSLKVEQ
-244 AAMLV
+244 AAMLI

-274 LNQMYK
+274 LSQMYK
-280 YDKITRDEYDS
+280 YDKITREECDS
-291 LKMLPLGLK
+291 LKKLPLGLN

-314 REYLRLYMTANK
+314 REYLRLFMTANK
-326 PKRENYR
+326 PDRKRYR
-333 NTEQFRLDSA
+333 DLSQFRLDSV
-343 AWETDPLYG
+343 AWKTNPLYG
-352 WCKKNVKVGGTHYDL
+352 WCKKNVKVDGSHYDL
-367 YSDGLKIYSTLDS
+367 YSDGLKIYTTLDS
-380 RMQRYAEEAVR
+380 RMQKYAEEAVR

-400 LFDKERAY
+400 LFDKEKV
-408 KKNSPFSN
+408 KKHRPPFSN
-416 DMTPDKIE
+416 DMTPAEIE
-424 EALMR
+424 EVLDR
-429 SVKQSERYR
+429 SIRQSERYR
-438 QLVKE
+438 VLSKQ
-443 GKNQREIRKIFDQKV
+443 GMSFDEIRKTFDQPLK
-458 EMQLFTW
+458 MQVFTW
-465 NGIRDTVMSPMDSVK
+465 NGIRDTVMTPLDSIK

-490 MVMNPRNGYVK
+490 MVMQPQTGYIK

-511 FMYDMVSVGRR
+511 FMYDMVSAGKR

-541 GPCDRVPNI
+541 GPCDKVPNI

-556 PTGEPWTARG
+556 PTGEPWSARG
-566 GTKRKG
+566 GTKRQG

-587 ISAWVLKQFTPQAV
+587 ISAWVLKQFTPEAV

-624 AEISVKE
+624 AEITVKE

-645 HAPLI
+645 NSPLP
-650 VSRIEDKFGNT
+650 VYRIEDKYGNV
-661 LATFQTESRE
+661 LQEFRPESRE
-671 VITANTAYLMCDLLE
+671 VITENTAYLMCNLLE
-686 GVVNSG
+686 GVVTGG

-702 LTNPIGGKTGTTQEH
+702 LMNPMGGKTGTTQKH
-717 SDGWFMGI
+717 ADGWFMGV
-725 TPALVGGVWVGA
+725 TPDLVGGVWVGA

-757 PIWGKFLQKVY
+757 PIWAKFLLKAY
-768 ADAGLNVYT
+768 ADPRLKMSDR
-777 GPFDYPAGLLKR
+777 PFDRPAGINKR
-789 LNCDETVLPAG
+789 LDCDETISEAEVKEINNG
-800 GTSTDGQAND
+800 IR
-810 EEDEEFY
+810 EDEEEFY

>member
-1 MWFGSSKSKVNFHLL
+1 
-16 LLLLFTI
+16 
-23 FAGYDKTV
+23 
-31 LTNFGES
+31 

-43 WKSFV
+43 WKFFV
-48 IFWSVVML
+48 IFWSVVL
-56 GIVGVFVFFWLISAG
+56 VGIIGVFVFFWLISAG

-82 ENPNNRFASEVF
+82 ENPNNRFASEVY

-100 MNKYFEKEN
+100 MNRYFEKEN
-109 RKYTEYR
+109 RKYIEYR
-116 EIPASVVDALI
+116 EIPQSVIDALI

-132 RFYEHS
+132 RFYDHS
-138 GVDVRGLFRVL
+138 GVDVRGLFRVA
-149 KGVLTADASA
+149 KGLLTANTSA

-171 MLFPREPDLN
+171 MLFPRESDLN
-181 VFELVVRKFR
+181 VFELAIRKFR

-197 RLEKSYTKEEIM
+197 RLEKSYTKEEIL

-231 YFQTP
+231 YFQVP
-236 LDSLKIEQ
+236 LDSLKVEQ
-244 AAMLV
+244 AAMLI

-274 LNQMYK
+274 LSQMYK
-280 YDKITRDEYDS
+280 YDKITREECDS
-291 LKMLPLGLK
+291 LKKLPLGLN

-314 REYLRLYMTANK
+314 REYLRLFMTANK
-326 PKRENYR
+326 PDRKRYR
-333 NTEQFRLDSA
+333 DLSQFRLDSI
-343 AWETDPLYG
+343 AWETNPLYG
-352 WCKKNVKVGGTHYDL
+352 WCKKNVKVDGSHYDL
-367 YSDGLKIYSTLDS
+367 YSDGLKIYTTLDS
-380 RMQRYAEEAVR
+380 RMQKYAEEAVR

-400 LFDKERAY
+400 LFDKEKV
-408 KKNSPFSN
+408 KKHRPPFSN
-416 DMTPDKIE
+416 DMTPTEIE
-424 EALMR
+424 EVLDR
-429 SVKQSERYR
+429 SIRQSERYR
-438 QLVKE
+438 VLSKQGMSFKE
-443 GKNQREIRKIFDQKV
+443 IWKTFDQPLK
-458 EMQLFTW
+458 MQVFTW
-465 NGIRDTVMSPMDSVK
+465 NGIRDTVMTPLDSIK

-490 MVMNPRNGYVK
+490 MVMQPQTGYIK

-511 FMYDMVSVGRR
+511 FMYDMVSAGKR

-541 GPCDRVPNI
+541 GPCDKVPNI

-556 PTGEPWTARG
+556 PTGEPWSARG
-566 GTKRKG
+566 GTKRQG

-587 ISAWVLKQFTPQAV
+587 ISAWVLKQFTPEAV

-624 AEISVKE
+624 AEITVKE

-645 HAPLI
+645 NSPLP
-650 VSRIEDKFGNT
+650 VYRIEDKYGNV
-661 LATFQTESRE
+661 LQEFRPESRE
-671 VITANTAYLMCDLLE
+671 VITENTAYLMCNLLE
-686 GVVNSG
+686 GVVTGG

-702 LTNPIGGKTGTTQEH
+702 LMNPMGGKTGTTQKH
-717 SDGWFMGI
+717 ADGWFMGV
-725 TPALVGGVWVGA
+725 TPDLVGGVWVGA

-757 PIWGKFLQKVY
+757 PIWAKFLLKAY
-768 ADAGLNVYT
+768 ADPRLKMSDR
-777 GPFDYPAGLLKR
+777 PFDRPAGINKR
-789 LNCDETVLPAG
+789 LDCDETISEAEVKEMNNG
-800 GTSTDGQAND
+800 IR
-810 EEDEEFY
+810 EDEEEFY

>member
-1 MWFGSSKSKVNFHLL
+1 
-16 LLLLFTI
+16 
-23 FAGYDKTV
+23 
-31 LTNFGES
+31 

-43 WKSFV
+43 WKFFV
-48 IFWSVVML
+48 IFWSVVL
-56 GIVGVFVFFWLISAG
+56 VGIIGVFVFFWLISAG

-82 ENPNNRFASEVF
+82 ENPNNRFASEVY

-100 MNKYFEKEN
+100 MNRYFEKEN
-109 RKYTEYR
+109 RKYIEYR
-116 EIPASVVDALI
+116 EIPQSVIDALI

-132 RFYEHS
+132 RFYDHS
-138 GVDVRGLFRVL
+138 GIDVRGLFRVA
-149 KGVLTADASA
+149 KGLLTANTSA

-171 MLFPREPDLN
+171 MLFPRESDLN
-181 VFELVVRKFR
+181 VFELVIRKFR

-197 RLEKSYTKEEIM
+197 RLEKSYTKEEIL

-231 YFQTP
+231 YFQVP
-236 LDSLKIEQ
+236 LDSLKVEQ

-274 LNQMYK
+274 LSQMYK
-280 YDKITRDEYDS
+280 YDKITREECDS
-291 LKMLPLGLK
+291 LKKLPLGLN

-314 REYLRLYMTANK
+314 REYLRLFMTANK
-326 PKRENYR
+326 PDRKRYR
-333 NTEQFRLDSA
+333 DLSQFRLDSV
-343 AWETDPLYG
+343 AWKTNPLYG
-352 WCKKNVKVGGTHYDL
+352 WCKKNVKVDGSHYDL
-367 YSDGLKIYSTLDS
+367 YSDGLKIYTTLDS
-380 RMQRYAEEAVR
+380 RMQKYAEEAVR
-391 EHLSQDLQP
+391 EHLSRDLQP
-400 LFDKERAY
+400 LFDKEKV
-408 KKNSPFSN
+408 KKHRPPFSN
-416 DMTPDKIE
+416 DMTPTEIE
-424 EALMR
+424 EVLDR
-429 SVKQSERYR
+429 SIRQSERYR
-438 QLVKE
+438 VLSKQGMSFK
-443 GKNQREIRKIFDQKV
+443 EIRKTFDQPLK
-458 EMQLFTW
+458 MQVFTW
-465 NGIRDTVMSPMDSVK
+465 NGIRDTVMTPLDSIK

-490 MVMNPRNGYVK
+490 MVMQPQTGYIK

-511 FMYDMVSVGRR
+511 FMYDMVSAGKR

-541 GPCDRVPNI
+541 GPCDKVPNI

-556 PTGEPWTARG
+556 PTGEPWSARG
-566 GTKRKG
+566 GTKRQG

-587 ISAWVLKQFTPQAV
+587 ISAWVLKQFTPEAV

-624 AEISVKE
+624 AEITVKE

-645 HAPLI
+645 NSPLP
-650 VSRIEDKFGNT
+650 VYRIEDKYGNV
-661 LATFQTESRE
+661 LQEFRPESRE
-671 VITANTAYLMCDLLE
+671 VITENTAYLMCNLLE
-686 GVVNSG
+686 GVVTGG

-702 LTNPIGGKTGTTQEH
+702 LMNPMGGKTGTTQKH
-717 SDGWFMGI
+717 ADGWFMGV
-725 TPALVGGVWVGA
+725 TPDLVGGVWVGA

-757 PIWGKFLQKVY
+757 PIWAKFLLKAY
-768 ADAGLNVYT
+768 ADPRLKMSDR
-777 GPFDYPAGLLKR
+777 PFDRPAGINKR
-789 LNCDETVLPAG
+789 LDCDETISEAEVKEINNG
-800 GTSTDGQAND
+800 IR
-810 EEDEEFY
+810 EDEEEFY

>member
-1 MWFGSSKSKVNFHLL
+1 
-16 LLLLFTI
+16 
-23 FAGYDKTV
+23 
-31 LTNFGES
+31 

-43 WKSFV
+43 WKFFV
-48 IFWSVVML
+48 IFWSVVL
-56 GIVGVFVFFWLISAG
+56 VGIIGVFVFFWLISAG

-82 ENPNNRFASEVF
+82 ENPNNRFASEVY

-100 MNKYFEKEN
+100 MNRYFEKEN
-109 RKYTEYR
+109 RKYIEYR
-116 EIPASVVDALI
+116 EIPQSVIDALI

-132 RFYEHS
+132 RFYDHS
-138 GVDVRGLFRVL
+138 GVDVRGLFRVA
-149 KGVLTADASA
+149 KGLLTANTSA

-171 MLFPREPDLN
+171 MLFPRESDLN
-181 VFELVVRKFR
+181 VFELAIRKFR

-197 RLEKSYTKEEIM
+197 RLEKSYTKEEIL

-231 YFQTP
+231 YFQVP
-236 LDSLKIEQ
+236 LDSLKVEQ
-244 AAMLV
+244 AAMLI

-274 LNQMYK
+274 LSRMYK
-280 YDKITRDEYDS
+280 YDKITREECDS
-291 LKMLPLGLK
+291 LKKLPLGLN

-314 REYLRLYMTANK
+314 REYLRLFMTANK
-326 PKRENYR
+326 PDRKRYR
-333 NTEQFRLDSA
+333 DLSQFRLDSV
-343 AWETDPLYG
+343 AWETNPLYG
-352 WCKKNVKVGGTHYDL
+352 WCKKNVKVDGSHYDL
-367 YSDGLKIYSTLDS
+367 YSDGLKIYTTLDS
-380 RMQRYAEEAVR
+380 RMQKYAEEAVR

-400 LFDKERAY
+400 LFDKEKV
-408 KKNSPFSN
+408 KKLRPPFSN
-416 DMTPDKIE
+416 DMTPAEIE
-424 EALMR
+424 EVLDR
-429 SVKQSERYR
+429 SIRQSERYR
-438 QLVKE
+438 VLSKQ
-443 GKNQREIRKIFDQKV
+443 GMSFDEIRKTFDQPL
-458 EMQLFTW
+458 EMQVFTW
-465 NGIRDTVMSPMDSVK
+465 SGIRDTVMTPLDSIK

-490 MVMNPRNGYVK
+490 MVMQPQTGYIK

-511 FMYDMVSVGRR
+511 FMYDMVSAGKR

-541 GPCDRVPNI
+541 GPCDKVPNI

-556 PTGEPWTARG
+556 PTGEPWSARG
-566 GTKRKG
+566 GTKRQG

-587 ISAWVLKQFTPQAV
+587 ISAWVLKQFTPEAV

-624 AEISVKE
+624 AEITVKE

-645 HAPLI
+645 NSPLP
-650 VSRIEDKFGNT
+650 VYRIEDKYGNV
-661 LATFQTESRE
+661 LQEFRPESRE
-671 VITANTAYLMCDLLE
+671 VITENTAYLMCNLLE
-686 GVVNSG
+686 GVVTGG

-702 LTNPIGGKTGTTQEH
+702 LMNPMGGKTGTTQKH
-717 SDGWFMGI
+717 ADGWFMGV
-725 TPALVGGVWVGA
+725 TPDLVGGVWVGA

-757 PIWGKFLQKVY
+757 PIWAKFLLKAY
-768 ADAGLNVYT
+768 ADPRLKMSDR
-777 GPFDYPAGLLKR
+777 PFDRPAGINKR
-789 LNCDETVLPAG
+789 LDCDETISEAEVKEMNNG
-800 GTSTDGQAND
+800 IR
-810 EEDEEFY
+810 EDEEEFY

>member
-1 MWFGSSKSKVNFHLL
+1 
-16 LLLLFTI
+16 
-23 FAGYDKTV
+23 
-31 LTNFGES
+31 

-43 WKSFV
+43 WKFFV
-48 IFWSVVML
+48 IFWSVVL
-56 GIVGVFVFFWLISAG
+56 VGIIGVFVFFWLISAG

-82 ENPNNRFASEVF
+82 ENPNNRFASEVY

-100 MNKYFEKEN
+100 MNRYFEKEN
-109 RKYTEYR
+109 RKYIEYR
-116 EIPASVVDALI
+116 EIPQSVIDALI

-132 RFYEHS
+132 RFYDHS
-138 GVDVRGLFRVL
+138 GVDVRGLFRVA
-149 KGVLTADASA
+149 KGLLTANTSA

-171 MLFPREPDLN
+171 MLFPRESDLN
-181 VFELVVRKFR
+181 VFELAIRKFR

-197 RLEKSYTKEEIM
+197 RLEKSYTKEEIL

-231 YFQTP
+231 YFQVP
-236 LDSLKIEQ
+236 LDSLKVEQ
-244 AAMLV
+244 AAMLI

-274 LNQMYK
+274 LSQMYK
-280 YDKITRDEYDS
+280 YDKITREECDS
-291 LKMLPLGLK
+291 LKKLLLGLN

-314 REYLRLYMTANK
+314 REYLRLFMTANK
-326 PKRENYR
+326 PDRKRYR
-333 NTEQFRLDSA
+333 DLSQFRLDSI
-343 AWETDPLYG
+343 AWETNPLYG
-352 WCKKNVKVGGTHYDL
+352 WCKKNVKVDGSHYDL
-367 YSDGLKIYSTLDS
+367 YSDGLKIYTTLDS
-380 RMQRYAEEAVR
+380 RMQKYAEEAVR

-400 LFDKERAY
+400 LFDKEKV
-408 KKNSPFSN
+408 KKHRPPFSN
-416 DMTPDKIE
+416 DMTPTEIE
-424 EALMR
+424 EVLDR
-429 SVKQSERYR
+429 SIRQSERYR
-438 QLVKE
+438 VLSKQGMSFK
-443 GKNQREIRKIFDQKV
+443 EIRKTFDQPLK
-458 EMQLFTW
+458 MQVFTW
-465 NGIRDTVMSPMDSVK
+465 NGIRDTVMTPLDSIK

-490 MVMNPRNGYVK
+490 MVMQPQTGYIK

-511 FMYDMVSVGRR
+511 FMYDMVSAGKR

-541 GPCDRVPNI
+541 GPCDKVPNI

-556 PTGEPWTARG
+556 PTGEPWSARG
-566 GTKRKG
+566 GTKRQG

-587 ISAWVLKQFTPQAV
+587 ISAWVLKQFTPEAV

-624 AEISVKE
+624 AEITVKE

-645 HAPLI
+645 NSPLP
-650 VSRIEDKFGNT
+650 VYRIEDKYGNV
-661 LATFQTESRE
+661 LQEFRPESRE
-671 VITANTAYLMCDLLE
+671 VITENTAYLMCNLLE
-686 GVVNSG
+686 GVVTGG

-702 LTNPIGGKTGTTQEH
+702 LMNPMGGKTGTTQKH
-717 SDGWFMGI
+717 ADGWFMGV
-725 TPALVGGVWVGA
+725 TPDLVGGVWVGA

-757 PIWGKFLQKVY
+757 PIWAKFLLKAY
-768 ADAGLNVYT
+768 ADPRLKMSDR
-777 GPFDYPAGLLKR
+777 PFDRPAGINKR
-789 LNCDETVLPAG
+789 LDCDETISEAEVKEMNNG
-800 GTSTDGQAND
+800 IR
-810 EEDEEFY
+810 EDEEEFY

>member
-1 MWFGSSKSKVNFHLL
+1 
-16 LLLLFTI
+16 
-23 FAGYDKTV
+23 
-31 LTNFGES
+31 

-43 WKSFV
+43 WKFFV
-48 IFWSVVML
+48 IFWSVVL
-56 GIVGVFVFFWLISAG
+56 VGIIGVFVFFWLISAG

-82 ENPNNRFASEVF
+82 ENPNNRFASEVY

-100 MNKYFEKEN
+100 MNRYFEKEN
-109 RKYTEYR
+109 RKYIEYR
-116 EIPASVVDALI
+116 EIPQSVIDALI

-132 RFYEHS
+132 RFYDHS
-138 GVDVRGLFRVL
+138 GVDVRGLFRVA
-149 KGVLTADASA
+149 KGLLTANTSA

-171 MLFPREPDLN
+171 MLFPRESDLN
-181 VFELVVRKFR
+181 VFELAIRKFR

-197 RLEKSYTKEEIM
+197 RLEKSYTKEEIL

-231 YFQTP
+231 YFQVP
-236 LDSLKIEQ
+236 LDSLKVEQ
-244 AAMLV
+244 AAMLI

-274 LNQMYK
+274 LSQMYK
-280 YDKITRDEYDS
+280 YDKITREECDS
-291 LKMLPLGLK
+291 LKKLPLGLN

-314 REYLRLYMTANK
+314 REYLRLFMTANK
-326 PKRENYR
+326 PDRKRYR
-333 NTEQFRLDSA
+333 DLSQFRLDSIV
-343 AWETDPLYG
+343 WETNPLYG
-352 WCKKNVKVGGTHYDL
+352 WCKKNVKVDGSHYDL
-367 YSDGLKIYSTLDS
+367 YSDGLKIYTTLDS
-380 RMQRYAEEAVR
+380 RMQKYAEEAVR

-400 LFDKERAY
+400 LFDKEKV
-408 KKNSPFSN
+408 KKLRPPFSN
-416 DMTPDKIE
+416 DMTPAEIE
-424 EALMR
+424 EVLDR
-429 SVKQSERYR
+429 SIRQSERYR
-438 QLVKE
+438 VLSKQ
-443 GKNQREIRKIFDQKV
+443 GMSFDEIRKTFDQPL
-458 EMQLFTW
+458 EMQVFTW
-465 NGIRDTVMSPMDSVK
+465 SGIRDTVMTPLDSIK

-490 MVMNPRNGYVK
+490 MVMQPQTGYIK

-511 FMYDMVSVGRR
+511 FMYDMVSAGKR

-541 GPCDRVPNI
+541 GPCDKVPNI

-556 PTGEPWTARG
+556 PTGEPWSARG
-566 GTKRKG
+566 GTKRQG

-587 ISAWVLKQFTPQAV
+587 ISAWVLKQFTPEAV

-624 AEISVKE
+624 AEITVKE

-645 HAPLI
+645 NSPLP
-650 VSRIEDKFGNT
+650 VCRIEDKYGNV
-661 LATFQTESRE
+661 LQESRE
-671 VITANTAYLMCDLLE
+671 VITENTAYLMCNLLE

-702 LTNPIGGKTGTTQEH
+702 LTNPMGGKTGTTQQH
-717 SDGWFMGI
+717 ADGWFIGV
-725 TPALVGGVWVGA
+725 TPDLVGGVWVGA

-752 ASMAL
+752 ANMAL
-757 PIWGKFLQKVY
+757 PIWAKFLQKAY
-768 ADAGLNVYT
+768 ADSGLKMS
-777 GPFDYPAGLLKR
+777 GRPFDRPAGISKR
-789 LNCDETVLPAG
+789 LDCDETISEAEAKEMNKSLR
-800 GTSTDGQAND
+800 
-810 EEDEEFY
+810 EDEEEFY

>member
-1 MWFGSSKSKVNFHLL
+1 
-16 LLLLFTI
+16 
-23 FAGYDKTV
+23 
-31 LTNFGES
+31 

-43 WKSFV
+43 WKFFV
-48 IFWSVVML
+48 IFWSVVL
-56 GIVGVFVFFWLISAG
+56 VGIIGVFVFFWLISAG

-82 ENPNNRFASEVF
+82 ENPNNRFASEVY

-100 MNKYFEKEN
+100 MNRYFEKEN
-109 RKYTEYR
+109 RKYIEYR
-116 EIPASVVDALI
+116 EIPQSVIDALI

-132 RFYEHS
+132 RFYDHS
-138 GVDVRGLFRVL
+138 GVDVRGLFRVA
-149 KGVLTADASA
+149 KGLLTANTSA

-171 MLFPREPDLN
+171 MLFPRESDLN
-181 VFELVVRKFR
+181 VFELAIRKFR

-197 RLEKSYTKEEIM
+197 RLEKSYTKEEIL

-231 YFQTP
+231 YFQVP
-236 LDSLKIEQ
+236 LDSLKVEQ
-244 AAMLV
+244 AAMLI

-274 LNQMYK
+274 LSQMYK
-280 YDKITRDEYDS
+280 YDKITREECDS
-291 LKMLPLGLK
+291 LKKLPLGLN

-314 REYLRLYMTANK
+314 REYLRLFMTANK
-326 PKRENYR
+326 PDRKRYR
-333 NTEQFRLDSA
+333 DLSQFRLDSV
-343 AWETDPLYG
+343 AWKTNPLYG
-352 WCKKNVKVGGTHYDL
+352 WCKKNVKVDGSHYDL
-367 YSDGLKIYSTLDS
+367 YSDGLKIYTTLDS
-380 RMQRYAEEAVR
+380 RMQKYAEEAVR

-400 LFDKERAY
+400 LFDKEKV
-408 KKNSPFSN
+408 KKHRPPFSN
-416 DMTPDKIE
+416 DMTPAEIE
-424 EALMR
+424 EVLDR
-429 SVKQSERYR
+429 SIRQSERYR
-438 QLVKE
+438 VLSKQ
-443 GKNQREIRKIFDQKV
+443 GMSFDEIRKTFDQPLK
-458 EMQLFTW
+458 MQVFTW
-465 NGIRDTVMSPMDSVK
+465 NGIRDTVMTPLDSIK

-490 MVMNPRNGYVK
+490 MVMQPQTGYIK

-511 FMYDMVSVGRR
+511 FMYDMVSAGKR

-541 GPCDRVPNI
+541 GPCDKVPNI

-556 PTGEPWTARG
+556 PTGEPWSARG
-566 GTKRKG
+566 GTKRQG

-587 ISAWVLKQFTPQAV
+587 ISAWVLKQFTPEAV

-624 AEISVKE
+624 AEITVKE

-645 HAPLI
+645 NSPLP
-650 VSRIEDKFGNT
+650 VYRIEDKYGNV
-661 LATFQTESRE
+661 LQEFRPESRE
-671 VITANTAYLMCDLLE
+671 VITENTAYLMCNLLE
-686 GVVNSG
+686 GVVTGG

-702 LTNPIGGKTGTTQEH
+702 LMNPMGGKTGTTQKH
-717 SDGWFMGI
+717 ADGWFMGV
-725 TPALVGGVWVGA
+725 TPDLVGGVWVGA

-757 PIWGKFLQKVY
+757 PIWAKFLLKVY
-768 ADAGLNVYT
+768 ADPRLKMSDR
-777 GPFDYPAGLLKR
+777 PFDRPAGINKR
-789 LNCDETVLPAG
+789 LDCDETISEAEVKEINNG
-800 GTSTDGQAND
+800 IR
-810 EEDEEFY
+810 EDEEEFY

>member
-1 MWFGSSKSKVNFHLL
+1 MLR
-16 LLLLFTI
+16 
-23 FAGYDKTV
+23 
-31 LTNFGES
+31 
-38 MFKKY
+38 KY
-43 WKSFV
+43 WKLLV
-48 IFWSVVML
+48 IFWSVV
-56 GIVGVFVFFWLISAG
+56 IVGVLAVFIFFYLISAG

-82 ENPNNRFASEVF
+82 ENPNNRFASEVY
-94 FADGPI
+94 FADGPV

-109 RKYTEYR
+109 RKYTEYK
-116 EIPASVVDALI
+116 EIPESVIDALI

-132 RFYEHS
+132 RFYDHS

-149 KGVLTADASA
+149 KGLLTANTSA

-181 VFELVVRKFR
+181 VFELAIRKFR

-197 RLEKSYTKEEIM
+197 RLEKSYTKEEIL

-231 YFQTP
+231 YFQVP
-236 LDSLKIEQ
+236 LDSLRVEQ

-263 PELTLNRRNVV
+263 PELTLKRRNVV
-274 LNQMYK
+274 LSQMYR
-280 YDKITRDEYDS
+280 YDKISKQEYDS
-291 LKMLPLGLK
+291 LRMLPLGLN
-300 FKRVDHKEGLATYF
+300 FKRIDHKEGLATYF
-314 REYLRLYMTANK
+314 REYLRLFMTANK
-326 PKRENYR
+326 PEQTKYR
-333 NTEQFRLDSA
+333 DIAQYRLDSI
-343 AWETDPLYG
+343 AWENNPLYG
-352 WCKKNVKVGGTHYDL
+352 WCRKNVKVDGTPYDL
-367 YSDGLKIYSTLDS
+367 YSDGLKIYATLDS
-380 RMQRYAEEAVR
+380 RMQKYAEEAVQ

-400 LFDKERAY
+400 LFDKEKVH

-416 DMTPDKIE
+416 DMTPEKIE
-424 EALMR
+424 GALLR
-429 SVKQSERYR
+429 SIKQSERYR
-438 QLVKE
+438 VMTKA
-443 GKNQREIRKIFDQKV
+443 GMDYKDIRKTFDKPV
-458 EMQLFTW
+458 EMQIFTW
-465 NGIRDTVMSPMDSVK
+465 QGIRDTTMTPLDSIK

-490 MVMNPRNGYVK
+490 MAMDPKTGYIK

-511 FMYDMVSVGRR
+511 FMYDMVSVGKR

-541 GPCDRVPNI
+541 GPCDKVPNI
-550 PQTFIL
+550 PQVFIL
-556 PTGEPWTARG
+556 PNGEPWSARG

-587 ISAWVLKQFTPQAV
+587 ISAWVLKQFTPEAV

-607 MGITS
+607 MGITG

-645 HAPLI
+645 NSPLM
-650 VSRIEDKFGNT
+650 VSRIEDKYGNV
-661 LATFQTESRE
+661 LENFRPESRE
-671 VITANTAYLMCDLLE
+671 VITENTAYLMCNLLE
-686 GVVNSG
+686 GVVTGG

-702 LTNPIGGKTGTTQEH
+702 LMNPMGGKTGTTQEH
-717 SDGWFMGI
+717 ADGWFMGV
-725 TPALVGGVWVGA
+725 TPDLVGGVWVGA

-757 PIWGKFLQKVY
+757 PIWAKFLQKTY
-768 ADAGLNVYT
+768 ADPKLHMSAS
-777 GPFDYPAGLLKR
+777 PFEQPAGISKR
-789 LNCDETVLPAG
+789 LDCNETITEAEATEINRG
-800 GTSTDGQAND
+800 ID

>member
-1 MWFGSSKSKVNFHLL
+1 
-16 LLLLFTI
+16 
-23 FAGYDKTV
+23 
-31 LTNFGES
+31 

-43 WKSFV
+43 WKFFV
-48 IFWSVVML
+48 IFWSVVL
-56 GIVGVFVFFWLISAG
+56 VGIIGVFVFFWLISAG

-82 ENPNNRFASEVF
+82 ENPNNRFASEVY

-100 MNKYFEKEN
+100 MNRYFEKEN
-109 RKYTEYR
+109 RKYIEYR
-116 EIPASVVDALI
+116 EIPQSVIDALI

-132 RFYEHS
+132 RFYDHS
-138 GVDVRGLFRVL
+138 GVDVRGLFRVA
-149 KGVLTADASA
+149 KGLLTANTSA

-171 MLFPREPDLN
+171 MLFPRESDLN
-181 VFELVVRKFR
+181 VFELAIRKFR

-197 RLEKSYTKEEIM
+197 RLEKSYTKEEIL

-231 YFQTP
+231 YFQVP
-236 LDSLKIEQ
+236 LDSLKVAQ
-244 AAMLV
+244 AAMLI

-274 LNQMYK
+274 LSQMYK
-280 YDKITRDEYDS
+280 YDKITREECDS
-291 LKMLPLGLK
+291 LKKLPLGLN

-314 REYLRLYMTANK
+314 REYLRLFMTANK
-326 PKRENYR
+326 PDRKRYR
-333 NTEQFRLDSA
+333 DLSQFRLDSIV
-343 AWETDPLYG
+343 WETNPLYG
-352 WCKKNVKVGGTHYDL
+352 WCKKNVKVDGSHYDL
-367 YSDGLKIYSTLDS
+367 YSDGLKIYTTLDS
-380 RMQRYAEEAVR
+380 RMQKYAEEAVR

-400 LFDKERAY
+400 LFDKEKV
-408 KKNSPFSN
+408 KKLRPPFSN
-416 DMTPDKIE
+416 DMTPAEIE
-424 EALMR
+424 EVLDR
-429 SVKQSERYR
+429 SIRQSERYR
-438 QLVKE
+438 VLSKQ
-443 GKNQREIRKIFDQKV
+443 GMSFDEIRKTFDQPL
-458 EMQLFTW
+458 EMQVFTW
-465 NGIRDTVMSPMDSVK
+465 SGIRDTVMTPLDSIK

-490 MVMNPRNGYVK
+490 MVMQPQTGYIK

-511 FMYDMVSVGRR
+511 FMYDMVSAGKR

-541 GPCDRVPNI
+541 GPCDKVPNI

-556 PTGEPWTARG
+556 PTGEPWSARG
-566 GTKRKG
+566 GTKRQG

-587 ISAWVLKQFTPQAV
+587 ISAWVLKQFTPEAV

-624 AEISVKE
+624 AEITVKE

-645 HAPLI
+645 NSPLP
-650 VSRIEDKFGNT
+650 VCRIEDKYGNV
-661 LATFQTESRE
+661 LQEFRPESRE
-671 VITANTAYLMCDLLE
+671 VITENTAYLMCNLLE

-702 LTNPIGGKTGTTQEH
+702 LTNPMGGKTGTTQQH
-717 SDGWFMGI
+717 ADGWFIGV
-725 TPALVGGVWVGA
+725 TPDLVGGVWVGA

-752 ASMAL
+752 ANMAL
-757 PIWGKFLQKVY
+757 PIWAKFLQKAY
-768 ADAGLNVYT
+768 ADSGLKMS
-777 GPFDYPAGLLKR
+777 GRPFDRPAGISKR
-789 LNCDETVLPAG
+789 LDCDETISEAEAKEMNKSLR
-800 GTSTDGQAND
+800 
-810 EEDEEFY
+810 EDEEEFY

>member
-1 MWFGSSKSKVNFHLL
+1 
-16 LLLLFTI
+16 
-23 FAGYDKTV
+23 
-31 LTNFGES
+31 

-43 WKSFV
+43 WKFFV
-48 IFWSVVML
+48 IFWSVVL
-56 GIVGVFVFFWLISAG
+56 VGIIGVFVFFWLISAG

-82 ENPNNRFASEVF
+82 ENPNNRFASEVY

-100 MNKYFEKEN
+100 MNRYFEKEN
-109 RKYTEYR
+109 RKYIEYR
-116 EIPASVVDALI
+116 EIPQSVIDALI

-132 RFYEHS
+132 RFYDHS
-138 GVDVRGLFRVL
+138 GIDVRGLFRVA
-149 KGVLTADASA
+149 KGLLTANTSA

-171 MLFPREPDLN
+171 MLFPRESDLN
-181 VFELVVRKFR
+181 VFELVIRKFR

-197 RLEKSYTKEEIM
+197 RLEKSYTKEEIL

-231 YFQTP
+231 YFQVP
-236 LDSLKIEQ
+236 LDSLKVEQ

-274 LNQMYK
+274 LSQMYK
-280 YDKITRDEYDS
+280 YDKITREECDS
-291 LKMLPLGLK
+291 LKQLPLGLN

-314 REYLRLYMTANK
+314 REYLRLFMTANK
-326 PKRENYR
+326 PDRKRYR
-333 NTEQFRLDSA
+333 DLSQFRLDSV
-343 AWETDPLYG
+343 AWKTNPLYG
-352 WCKKNVKVGGTHYDL
+352 WCKKNVKVDGSHYDL
-367 YSDGLKIYSTLDS
+367 YSDGLKIYTTLDS
-380 RMQRYAEEAVR
+380 RMQKYAEEAVR

-400 LFDKERAY
+400 LFDKEKV
-408 KKNSPFSN
+408 KKHRPPFSN
-416 DMTPDKIE
+416 DMTPTEIE
-424 EALMR
+424 EVLDR
-429 SVKQSERYR
+429 SIRQSERYR
-438 QLVKE
+438 VLSKQGMSFK
-443 GKNQREIRKIFDQKV
+443 EIRKTFDQPLK
-458 EMQLFTW
+458 MQVFTW
-465 NGIRDTVMSPMDSVK
+465 SGIRDTVMTPLDSIK

-490 MVMNPRNGYVK
+490 MVMQPQTGYIK

-511 FMYDMVSVGRR
+511 FMYDMVSAGKR

-541 GPCDRVPNI
+541 GPCDKVPNI

-556 PTGEPWTARG
+556 PTGEPWSARG
-566 GTKRKG
+566 GTKRQG

-587 ISAWVLKQFTPQAV
+587 ISAWVLKQFTPEAV

-624 AEISVKE
+624 AEITVKE

-645 HAPLI
+645 NSPLP
-650 VSRIEDKFGNT
+650 VYRIEDKYGNV
-661 LATFQTESRE
+661 LQEFRPESRE
-671 VITANTAYLMCDLLE
+671 VITENTAYLMCNLLE
-686 GVVNSG
+686 GVVTGG

-702 LTNPIGGKTGTTQEH
+702 LMNPMGGKTGTTQKH
-717 SDGWFMGI
+717 ADGWFMGV
-725 TPALVGGVWVGA
+725 TPDLVGGVWVGA

-757 PIWGKFLQKVY
+757 PIWAKFLLKAY
-768 ADAGLNVYT
+768 ADPRLKMSDR
-777 GPFDYPAGLLKR
+777 PFDRPAGINKR
-789 LNCDETVLPAG
+789 LDCDETISEAEVKEMNNG
-800 GTSTDGQAND
+800 IR
-810 EEDEEFY
+810 EDEEEFY

>member
-1 MWFGSSKSKVNFHLL
+1 
-16 LLLLFTI
+16 
-23 FAGYDKTV
+23 
-31 LTNFGES
+31 

-43 WKSFV
+43 WKFFV
-48 IFWSVVML
+48 IFWSVVL
-56 GIVGVFVFFWLISAG
+56 VGIIGVFVFFWLISAG

-82 ENPNNRFASEVF
+82 ENPNNRFASEVY

-100 MNKYFEKEN
+100 MNRYFEKEN
-109 RKYTEYR
+109 RKYIEYR
-116 EIPASVVDALI
+116 EIPQSVIDALI

-132 RFYEHS
+132 RFYDHS
-138 GVDVRGLFRVL
+138 GIDVRGLFRVA
-149 KGVLTADASA
+149 KGLLTANTSA

-171 MLFPREPDLN
+171 MLFPRESDLN
-181 VFELVVRKFR
+181 VFELVIRKFR

-197 RLEKSYTKEEIM
+197 RLEKSYTKEEIL

-231 YFQTP
+231 YFQVP
-236 LDSLKIEQ
+236 LDSLKVEQ

-274 LNQMYK
+274 LSQMYK
-280 YDKITRDEYDS
+280 YDKITREECDY
-291 LKMLPLGLK
+291 LKQLPLGLN

-314 REYLRLYMTANK
+314 REYLRLFMTANK
-326 PKRENYR
+326 PDRKRYR
-333 NTEQFRLDSA
+333 DLSQFRLDSI
-343 AWETDPLYG
+343 AWETNPLYG
-352 WCKKNVKVGGTHYDL
+352 WCKKNVKVDGSHYDL
-367 YSDGLKIYSTLDS
+367 YSDGLKIYTTLDS
-380 RMQRYAEEAVR
+380 RMQKYAEEAVR

-400 LFDKERAY
+400 LFDKEKV
-408 KKNSPFSN
+408 KKLRPPFSN
-416 DMTPDKIE
+416 DMTPAEIE
-424 EALMR
+424 EVLNR
-429 SVKQSERYR
+429 SIRQSERYR
-438 QLVKE
+438 VLSKQGMSFK
-443 GKNQREIRKIFDQKV
+443 EIRKTFDQPLK
-458 EMQLFTW
+458 MQVFTW
-465 NGIRDTVMSPMDSVK
+465 NGIRDTVMTPLDSIK

-490 MVMNPRNGYVK
+490 MVMQPQTGYIK

-511 FMYDMVSVGRR
+511 FMYDMVSAGKR

-541 GPCDRVPNI
+541 GPCDKVPNI

-556 PTGEPWTARG
+556 PTGEPWSARG
-566 GTKRKG
+566 GTKRQG

-587 ISAWVLKQFTPQAV
+587 ISAWVLKQFTPEAV

-624 AEISVKE
+624 AEITVKE

-645 HAPLI
+645 NSPLP
-650 VSRIEDKFGNT
+650 VYRIEDKYGNV
-661 LATFQTESRE
+661 LQEFRPESRE
-671 VITANTAYLMCDLLE
+671 VITENTAYLMCNLLE
-686 GVVNSG
+686 GVVTGG

-702 LTNPIGGKTGTTQEH
+702 LMNPMGGKTGTTQKH
-717 SDGWFMGI
+717 ADGWFMGV
-725 TPALVGGVWVGA
+725 TPDLVGGVWVGA

-757 PIWGKFLQKVY
+757 PIWAKFLLKAY
-768 ADAGLNVYT
+768 ADPRLKMSDR
-777 GPFDYPAGLLKR
+777 PFDRPAGINKR
-789 LNCDETVLPAG
+789 LDCDETISEAEVKEMNNG
-800 GTSTDGQAND
+800 IR
-810 EEDEEFY
+810 EDEEEFY

>member
-1 MWFGSSKSKVNFHLL
+1 
-16 LLLLFTI
+16 
-23 FAGYDKTV
+23 
-31 LTNFGES
+31 

-43 WKSFV
+43 WKFFV
-48 IFWSVVML
+48 IFWSVVL
-56 GIVGVFVFFWLISAG
+56 VGIIGVFVFFWLISAG

-82 ENPNNRFASEVF
+82 ENPNNRFASEVY

-100 MNKYFEKEN
+100 MNRYFEKEN
-109 RKYTEYR
+109 RKYIEYR
-116 EIPASVVDALI
+116 EIPQSVIDALI

-132 RFYEHS
+132 RFYDHS
-138 GVDVRGLFRVL
+138 GVDVRGLFRVA
-149 KGVLTADASA
+149 KGLLTANTSA

-171 MLFPREPDLN
+171 MLFPRESDLN
-181 VFELVVRKFR
+181 VFELAIRKFR

-197 RLEKSYTKEEIM
+197 RLEKSYTKEEIL

-231 YFQTP
+231 YFQVP
-236 LDSLKIEQ
+236 LDSLKVEQ
-244 AAMLV
+244 AAMLI

-274 LNQMYK
+274 LSQMYK
-280 YDKITRDEYDS
+280 YDKITCEECDS
-291 LKMLPLGLK
+291 LKKLPLGLN

-314 REYLRLYMTANK
+314 REYLRLFMTANK
-326 PKRENYR
+326 PDRKRYR
-333 NTEQFRLDSA
+333 DLSQFRLDSV
-343 AWETDPLYG
+343 AWETNPLYG
-352 WCKKNVKVGGTHYDL
+352 WCKKNVKVDGSHYDL
-367 YSDGLKIYSTLDS
+367 YSDGLKIYTTLDS
-380 RMQRYAEEAVR
+380 RMQKYAEEAVR

-400 LFDKERAY
+400 LFDKEKV
-408 KKNSPFSN
+408 KKLRPPFSN
-416 DMTPDKIE
+416 DMTPAEIE
-424 EALMR
+424 EVLDR
-429 SVKQSERYR
+429 SIRQSERYR
-438 QLVKE
+438 VLSKQ
-443 GKNQREIRKIFDQKV
+443 GISFDEIRKTFDQPL
-458 EMQLFTW
+458 EMQVFTW
-465 NGIRDTVMSPMDSVK
+465 NGIRDTVMTPLDSIK

-490 MVMNPRNGYVK
+490 MVMQPQTGYIK

-511 FMYDMVSVGRR
+511 FMYDMVSAGKR

-541 GPCDRVPNI
+541 GPCDKVPNI

-556 PTGEPWTARG
+556 PTGEPWSARG
-566 GTKRKG
+566 GTKRQG

-587 ISAWVLKQFTPQAV
+587 ISAWVLKQFTPEAV

-624 AEISVKE
+624 AEITVKE

-645 HAPLI
+645 NSPLP
-650 VSRIEDKFGNT
+650 VYRIEDKYGNV
-661 LATFQTESRE
+661 LQEFRPESRE
-671 VITANTAYLMCDLLE
+671 VITENTAYLMCNLLE
-686 GVVNSG
+686 GVVTGG

-702 LTNPIGGKTGTTQEH
+702 LMNPMGGKTGTTQKH
-717 SDGWFMGI
+717 ADGWFMGV
-725 TPALVGGVWVGA
+725 TPDLVGGVWVGA

-757 PIWGKFLQKVY
+757 PIWAKFLLKAY
-768 ADAGLNVYT
+768 ADPRLKMSDR
-777 GPFDYPAGLLKR
+777 PFDRPAGINKR
-789 LNCDETVLPAG
+789 LDCDETISEAEVKEMNNG
-800 GTSTDGQAND
+800 IR
-810 EEDEEFY
+810 EDEEEFY

>member
-1 MWFGSSKSKVNFHLL
+1 
-16 LLLLFTI
+16 
-23 FAGYDKTV
+23 
-31 LTNFGES
+31 

-43 WKSFV
+43 WKFFV
-48 IFWSVVML
+48 IFWSVLLV
-56 GIVGVFVFFWLISAG
+56 GIIGVFVFFWLISAG

-82 ENPNNRFASEVF
+82 ENPNNRFASEVY

-100 MNKYFEKEN
+100 MNRYFEKEN
-109 RKYTEYR
+109 RKYIEYR
-116 EIPASVVDALI
+116 EIPQSVIDALI

-132 RFYEHS
+132 RFYDHS
-138 GVDVRGLFRVL
+138 GIDVRGLFRVA
-149 KGVLTADASA
+149 KGLLTANTSA

-171 MLFPREPDLN
+171 MLFPRESDLN
-181 VFELVVRKFR
+181 VFELVIRKFR

-197 RLEKSYTKEEIM
+197 RLEKSYTKEEIL

-231 YFQTP
+231 YFQVP
-236 LDSLKIEQ
+236 LDSLKVEQ

-274 LNQMYK
+274 LSQMYK
-280 YDKITRDEYDS
+280 YDKITREECDS
-291 LKMLPLGLK
+291 LKQLPLGLN

-314 REYLRLYMTANK
+314 REYLRLFMTANK
-326 PKRENYR
+326 PDRKRYR
-333 NTEQFRLDSA
+333 DLSQFRLDSV
-343 AWETDPLYG
+343 AWKTNPLYG
-352 WCKKNVKVGGTHYDL
+352 WCKKNVKVDGSHYDL
-367 YSDGLKIYSTLDS
+367 YSDGLKIYTTLDS
-380 RMQRYAEEAVR
+380 RMQKYAEEAVR

-400 LFDKERAY
+400 LFDKEKV
-408 KKNSPFSN
+408 KKLRPPFSN
-416 DMTPDKIE
+416 DMTPAEIE
-424 EALMR
+424 EVLNR
-429 SVKQSERYR
+429 SIRQSERYR
-438 QLVKE
+438 VLSKQ
-443 GKNQREIRKIFDQKV
+443 GMSFDEIRKTFDQPL
-458 EMQLFTW
+458 EMQVFTW
-465 NGIRDTVMSPMDSVK
+465 NGIRDTVMTPLDSIK

-490 MVMNPRNGYVK
+490 MVMQPQTGYIK

-511 FMYDMVSVGRR
+511 FMYDMVSAGKR

-541 GPCDRVPNI
+541 GPCDKVPNI

-556 PTGEPWTARG
+556 PTGEPWSARG
-566 GTKRKG
+566 GTKRQG

-587 ISAWVLKQFTPQAV
+587 ISAWVLKQFTPEAV

-624 AEISVKE
+624 AEITVKE

-645 HAPLI
+645 NSPLP
-650 VSRIEDKFGNT
+650 VYRIEDKYGNV
-661 LATFQTESRE
+661 LQEFRPESRE
-671 VITANTAYLMCDLLE
+671 VITENTAYLMCNLLE
-686 GVVNSG
+686 GVVTGG

-702 LTNPIGGKTGTTQEH
+702 LMNPMGGKTGTTQKH
-717 SDGWFMGI
+717 ADGWFMGV
-725 TPALVGGVWVGA
+725 TPDLVGGVWVGA

-757 PIWGKFLQKVY
+757 PIWAKFLLKAY
-768 ADAGLNVYT
+768 ADPRLKMSDR
-777 GPFDYPAGLLKR
+777 PFDRPAGINKR
-789 LNCDETVLPAG
+789 LDCDETISEAEVKEMNNG
-800 GTSTDGQAND
+800 IR
-810 EEDEEFY
+810 EDEEEFY

>member
-1 MWFGSSKSKVNFHLL
+1 
-16 LLLLFTI
+16 
-23 FAGYDKTV
+23 
-31 LTNFGES
+31 

-43 WKSFV
+43 WKFFV
-48 IFWSVVML
+48 IFWSVVL
-56 GIVGVFVFFWLISAG
+56 VGIIGVFVFFWLISAG

-82 ENPNNRFASEVF
+82 ENPNNRFASEVY

-100 MNKYFEKEN
+100 MNRYFEKEN
-109 RKYTEYR
+109 RKYIEYR
-116 EIPASVVDALI
+116 EIPQSVIDALI

-132 RFYEHS
+132 RFYDHS
-138 GVDVRGLFRVL
+138 GVDVRGLFRVA
-149 KGVLTADASA
+149 KGLLTANPSA

-171 MLFPREPDLN
+171 MLFPRESDLN
-181 VFELVVRKFR
+181 VFELAIRKFR

-197 RLEKSYTKEEIM
+197 RLEKSYTKEEIL

-231 YFQTP
+231 YFQVP
-236 LDSLKIEQ
+236 LDSLKVEQ
-244 AAMLV
+244 AAMLI

-274 LNQMYK
+274 LSQMYK
-280 YDKITRDEYDS
+280 YDKITREECDS
-291 LKMLPLGLK
+291 LKKLPLGLN

-314 REYLRLYMTANK
+314 REYLRLFMTANK
-326 PKRENYR
+326 PDRKRYR
-333 NTEQFRLDSA
+333 DLSQFRLDSV
-343 AWETDPLYG
+343 AWETNPLYG
-352 WCKKNVKVGGTHYDL
+352 WCKKNVKVDGSHYDL
-367 YSDGLKIYSTLDS
+367 YSDGLKIYTTLDS
-380 RMQRYAEEAVR
+380 RMQKYAEEAVR

-400 LFDKERAY
+400 LFDKEKV
-408 KKNSPFSN
+408 KKHRPPFSN
-416 DMTPDKIE
+416 DMTPAEIE
-424 EALMR
+424 EVLDR
-429 SVKQSERYR
+429 SIRQSERYR
-438 QLVKE
+438 VLSKQ
-443 GKNQREIRKIFDQKV
+443 GMSFDEIRKTFDQPLK
-458 EMQLFTW
+458 MQVFTW
-465 NGIRDTVMSPMDSVK
+465 NGIRDTVMTPLDSIK

-490 MVMNPRNGYVK
+490 MVMQPQTGYIK

-511 FMYDMVSVGRR
+511 FMYDMVSAGKR

-541 GPCDRVPNI
+541 GPCDKVPNI

-556 PTGEPWTARG
+556 PTGEPWSARG
-566 GTKRKG
+566 GTKRQG

-587 ISAWVLKQFTPQAV
+587 ISAWVLKQFTPEAV

-624 AEISVKE
+624 AEITVKE

-645 HAPLI
+645 NSPLP
-650 VSRIEDKFGNT
+650 VYRIEDKYGNV
-661 LATFQTESRE
+661 LQEFRPESRE
-671 VITANTAYLMCDLLE
+671 VITENTAYLMCNLLE
-686 GVVNSG
+686 GVVTGG

-702 LTNPIGGKTGTTQEH
+702 LMNPMGGKTGTTQKH
-717 SDGWFMGI
+717 ADGWFMGV
-725 TPALVGGVWVGA
+725 TPDLVGGVWVGA

-757 PIWGKFLQKVY
+757 PIWAKFLLKAY
-768 ADAGLNVYT
+768 ADPRLKMSDR
-777 GPFDYPAGLLKR
+777 PFDRPAGINKR
-789 LNCDETVLPAG
+789 LDCDETISEAEVKEMNNG
-800 GTSTDGQAND
+800 IR
-810 EEDEEFY
+810 EDEEEFY

>member
-1 MWFGSSKSKVNFHLL
+1 
-16 LLLLFTI
+16 
-23 FAGYDKTV
+23 
-31 LTNFGES
+31 

-43 WKSFV
+43 WKFFV
-48 IFWSVVML
+48 IFWSVVL
-56 GIVGVFVFFWLISAG
+56 VGIIGVFVFFWLISAG

-82 ENPNNRFASEVF
+82 ENPNNRFASEVY

-100 MNKYFEKEN
+100 MNRYFEKEN
-109 RKYTEYR
+109 RKYIEYR
-116 EIPASVVDALI
+116 EIPQSVIDALI

-132 RFYEHS
+132 RFYDHS
-138 GVDVRGLFRVL
+138 GVDVGGLFRVA
-149 KGVLTADASA
+149 KGLLTANTSA

-171 MLFPREPDLN
+171 MLFPRESDLN
-181 VFELVVRKFR
+181 VFELAIRKFR

-197 RLEKSYTKEEIM
+197 RLEKSYTKEEIL

-231 YFQTP
+231 YFQVP
-236 LDSLKIEQ
+236 LDSLKVEQ
-244 AAMLV
+244 AAMLI

-274 LNQMYK
+274 LSQMYK
-280 YDKITRDEYDS
+280 YDKITREECDS
-291 LKMLPLGLK
+291 LKKLPLGLN

-314 REYLRLYMTANK
+314 REYLRLFMTANK
-326 PKRENYR
+326 PDRKRYR
-333 NTEQFRLDSA
+333 DLSQFRLDSV
-343 AWETDPLYG
+343 AWETNPLYG
-352 WCKKNVKVGGTHYDL
+352 WCKKNVKVDGSHYDL
-367 YSDGLKIYSTLDS
+367 YSDGLKIYTTLDS
-380 RMQRYAEEAVR
+380 RMQKYAEEAVR

-400 LFDKERAY
+400 LFDKEKV
-408 KKNSPFSN
+408 KKLRPPFSN
-416 DMTPDKIE
+416 DMTPAEIE
-424 EALMR
+424 EVLDR
-429 SVKQSERYR
+429 SIRQSERYR
-438 QLVKE
+438 VLSKQ
-443 GKNQREIRKIFDQKV
+443 GMSFDEIRKTFDQPL
-458 EMQLFTW
+458 EMQVFTW
-465 NGIRDTVMSPMDSVK
+465 NGIRDTVMTPLDSIK

-490 MVMNPRNGYVK
+490 MVMQPQTGYIK

-511 FMYDMVSVGRR
+511 FMYDMVSAGKR

-541 GPCDRVPNI
+541 GPCDKVPNI

-556 PTGEPWTARG
+556 PTGEPWSARG
-566 GTKRKG
+566 GTKRQG

-587 ISAWVLKQFTPQAV
+587 ISAWVLKQFTPEAV

-624 AEISVKE
+624 AEITVKE

-645 HAPLI
+645 NSPLP
-650 VSRIEDKFGNT
+650 VCRIEDKYGNV
-661 LATFQTESRE
+661 LQEFRPESRE
-671 VITANTAYLMCDLLE
+671 VITENTAYLMCNLLE

-702 LTNPIGGKTGTTQEH
+702 LTNPMGGKTGTTQQH
-717 SDGWFMGI
+717 ADGWFIGV
-725 TPALVGGVWVGA
+725 TPDLVGGVWVGA

-752 ASMAL
+752 ANMAL
-757 PIWGKFLQKVY
+757 PIWAKFLQKAY
-768 ADAGLNVYT
+768 ADSGLKMS
-777 GPFDYPAGLLKR
+777 GRPFDRPAGISKR
-789 LNCDETVLPAG
+789 LDCDETISEAEAKEMNKSLR
-800 GTSTDGQAND
+800 
-810 EEDEEFY
+810 EDEEEFY